1 MRLPKCAFIMTTRNG
16 YSKGDTKGVWL
27 RESLR
32 SVVNQ
37 DYDGEY
43 LVVVHDDG
51 STDDTGNTVY
61 SMLKPDR
68 DSPCS
73 KSFPGV
79 GISAGFNKAA
89 NVAIEQGAEWL
100 FMQGDD
106 DIAEPDRL
114 RATMKQL
121 SVWQSLGYEPDIMTG
136 WMSFIDNAGN
146 LRTERAGR
154 ETRPEKI
161 RVHLQKSPN
170 AETCLILG
178 AYTAK
183 AWQTLG
189 GMNPEYKYGS
199 DLDLTLR
206 AVEANMTIAGTPKV
220 LYRYR
225 TSATGNTYN
234 VSHLHRQEHI
244 DELEDVIES
253 HKRRFN
259 PFHDMVS
266 QGLKFAK
273 KDKQERRNVKPITA

>member
-1 MRLPKCAFIMTTRNG
+1 MTMPKCAFIMTTRNG
-16 YSKGDTKGVWL
+16 YSKGENKGVWL

-32 SVVNQ
+32 SITNQ

-43 LVVVHDDG
+43 MVVVNDDG
-51 STDDTGNTVY
+51 STDDTQNLVS

-68 DSPCS
+68 DVSWRS
-73 KSFPGV
+73 DENQ
-79 GISAGFNKAA
+79 GISPGFNRAA
-89 NVAIEQGAEWL
+89 EIAIEHGAEWL

-106 DIAEPDRL
+106 DISEPDRL

-121 SVWQSLGYEPDIMTG
+121 AIWQGLGYSPDVMVG
-136 WMSFIDNAGN
+136 WMSFIDADGN

-161 RVHLQKSPN
+161 RVALQKSPN
-170 AETCLILG
+170 SETGLVLG
-178 AYTAK
+178 AYSSK
-183 AWQTLG
+183 AWQELG
-189 GMNPEYKYGS
+189 GMNPDYKFAG

-206 AVEANMTIAGTPKV
+206 AMEAKFTIAGTPRV
-220 LYRYR
+220 LYQYR
-225 TSATGNTYN
+225 TSATGNTFN
-234 VSHLHRQEHI
+234 ISHLNREEHVR
-244 DELEDVIES
+244 ESEDVIES

-273 KDKQERRNVKPITA
+273 KDKQERHNVKQVSA